1 MVNKSMKKRLGI
13 STDAEEQQDEDSTP
27 RRVSSVTPEPEGD
40 RGPSGMS
47 GPQQG
52 NEDDDY
58 DPAAER
64 PREGEQ
70 ERGEGHNDDPAWCV
84 MESDVLNGERFLLVR
99 DDLYSSDQLAERITE
114 QARSQAD
121 AVYTMTEMN
130 HITEA
135 ELSDQRKRELHDLK
149 KEFGGQVLGDD
160 PEGEAFPCV
169 DISDWIE
176 SNGG

>member
-1 MVNKSMKKRLGI
+1 
-13 STDAEEQQDEDSTP
+13 
-27 RRVSSVTPEPEGD
+27 
-40 RGPSGMS
+40 MS

-70 ERGEGHNDDPAWCV
+70 ERVEGDDDDPAWRV
-84 MESDVLNGERFLLVR
+84 MESDILDGDRFLLVR
-99 DDLYSSDQLAERITE
+99 DDLYSSDQLADRITE

-121 AVYTMTEMN
+121 AIYTMTEMN
-130 HITEA
+130 HITAA
-135 ELSDQRKRELHDLK
+135 ELTDEDKRKLHALK
-149 KEFGGQVLGDD
+149 KAFGGDVIGDD
-160 PEGEAFPCV
+160 PAGEAFPCV